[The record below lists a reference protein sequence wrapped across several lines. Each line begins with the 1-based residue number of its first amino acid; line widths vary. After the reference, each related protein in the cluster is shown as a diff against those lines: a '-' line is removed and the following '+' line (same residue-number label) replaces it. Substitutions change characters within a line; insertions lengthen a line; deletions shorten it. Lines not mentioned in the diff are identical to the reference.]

1 MPDQYSLTMPGTV
14 YSGRGALDKIRE
26 IIGADKLHYLSEE
39 GLAKAIKEIP
49 KEDMCMACFNGRYPE
64 ALHGWGLD
72 KETGELVN
80 E

>member
-1 MPDQYSLTMPGTV
+1 M
-14 YSGRGALDKIRE
+14 DKIRE

-49 KEDMCMACFNGRYPE
+49 KEDMCMACFNGRE
-64 ALHGWGLD
+64 AVPGWGLD
-72 KETGELVN
+72 KETGEPVN